1 MDRTAYVDNRYL
13 AKQFKTGDVVRK
25 TDLIDTFASAY
36 VGRVIY
42 SNPLTG
48 VITIQWPWGAE
59 QATPADIIK
68 DQSNDIEAPLYFD
81 DYSSYD
87 KSSMMHTSIAQRVA
101 AKYASCAKTC
111 YSCTCKAIH
120 YGASKEVALE
130 VFNRLSASLA
140 AETRD
145 ILYNRIFTDKR
156 VALYY
161 KSSPRKYQ
169 MSKGEEKRRTAACPK
184 CKSVMRPAKISKN
197 AHVFRCSNSEC
208 KFMIHP
214 EDVLR
219 RGYVVP
225 YF

>member
-13 AKQFKTGDVVRK
+13 AKQYKTGDSVRK
-25 TDLIDTFASAY
+25 TDLIDTFANAY

-48 VITIQWPWGAE
+48 IVYVQWPWGAE
-59 QATPADIIK
+59 QATPADLIK
-68 DQSNDIEAPLYFD
+68 DVSQDVEGPLFFD

-87 KSSMMHTSIAQRVA
+87 KWSMTQTDIAKRVA
-101 AKYASCAKTC
+101 ARYASCAQKC

-130 VFNRLSASLA
+130 VFERLASGLA
-140 AETRD
+140 ADTRSSIYD
-145 ILYNRIFTDKR
+145 RIFSDKR

-169 MSKGEEKRRTAACPK
+169 MSKGEEQRRTAACPK
-184 CKSVMRPAKISKN
+184 CKNVMRPAKISKN
-197 AHVFRCSNSEC
+197 AHVFRCTNAEC

-225 YF
+225 YL

>member
-1 MDRTAYVDNRYL
+1 MERTAYVDNRLL
-13 AKQFKTGDVVRK
+13 ARQFKSGDVVRK
-25 TDLIDTFASAY
+25 TDLIDTFAIPY

-48 VITIQWPWGAE
+48 HVMVQWPWGAE
-59 QATPADIIK
+59 QATPADLLK
-68 DQSNDIEAPLYFD
+68 DTSNDIEAPLFFD

-87 KSSMMHTSIAQRVA
+87 KAMIMNVPMAQKIAS
-101 AKYASCAKTC
+101 KYNKCISRC

-120 YGASKEVALE
+120 YGAGPDESVKVFERLAAGLDEEVKSVL
-130 VFNRLSASLA
+130 FNRLFNKSRL
-140 AETRD
+140 
-145 ILYNRIFTDKR
+145 
-156 VALYY
+156 ALYY

-169 MSKGEEKRRTAACPK
+169 MTRGEEMRKNASCPK
-184 CKSVMRPAKISKN
+184 CKSVMRPAKVSKN
-197 AHVFRCSNSEC
+197 AHVFRCSNVEC

-225 YF
+225 YL